1 MQSNS
6 LVGDW
11 FLLHEFLY
19 VVLRSSWLLQFNLK
33 ATVMHVEVRDYTLFC
48 LAQVTSMT
56 QTATLVGFLGGW
68 FVIYSSS
75 STITALGLRS
85 LLPTTP
91 PALKKFLD
99 RFDPDVVT
107 EHSVMERW
115 EFTAIKSYYRA
126 FSKWSYFVHRHSCRR
141 ISLMTLG
148 KHTDCRALVE
158 NLVYIRIMNHW
169 WVPFHHLLS
178 YCLTLFCRIT
188 WGFMNFLFKG
198 NVNRRWT
205 SW

>member
-1 MQSNS
+1 MLSRFS
-6 LVGDW
+6 YL
-11 FLLHEFLY
+11 
-19 VVLRSSWLLQFNLK
+19 VLRALWLWQFNLK

-99 RFDPDVVT
+99 RFDSDAIT
-107 EHSVMERW
+107 EHSILE
-115 EFTAIKSYYRA
+115 K
-126 FSKWSYFVHRHSCRR
+126 
-141 ISLMTLG
+141 
-148 KHTDCRALVE
+148 
-158 NLVYIRIMNHW
+158 
-169 WVPFHHLLS
+169 
-178 YCLTLFCRIT
+178 
-188 WGFMNFLFKG
+188 
-198 NVNRRWT
+198 
-205 SW
+205 